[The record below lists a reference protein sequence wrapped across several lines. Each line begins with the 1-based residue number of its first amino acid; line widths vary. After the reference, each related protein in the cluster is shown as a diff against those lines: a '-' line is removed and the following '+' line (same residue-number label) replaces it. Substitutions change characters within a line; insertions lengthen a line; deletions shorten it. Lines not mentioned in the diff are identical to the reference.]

1 MNPDQPPYEDGLRP
15 SLPAWCRMR
24 DSNPQLLPCKGSTLP
39 VELILHMTDK
49 NRFGLPVRNNSFI
62 LICFSV
68 PNSCSHSFPKDNSHD
83 RIRTCDPLVNSQL
96 LYLLSYMR
104 WWSLWDSNPGL
115 SGYEPDA
122 LITELRLQNGTD
134 GTRTHNRLLAKQLRS
149 H

>member
-39 VELILHMTDK
+39 VELILHITDK
-49 NRFGLPVRNNSFI
+49 NGFGLPVRNNSFI
-62 LICFSV
+62 LICFFV

-122 LITELRLQNGTD
+122 LITELRLQTGTY
-134 GTRTHNRLLAKQLRS
+134 GTLTNNRLLAKQLRS
-149 H
+149 N